1 MIVVQWLNKELG
13 TSGAWWSLV
22 KDYYYWYVDT
32 ADFIAYN

>member
-22 KDYYYWYVDT
+22 KDYYWYVDT

>member
-22 KDYYYWYVDT
+22 KDYYT
-32 ADFIAYN
+32 GMLILLTS